1 MAPPKLTIGC
11 SINKKDVLGLTLEEE
26 ASMRQWVE
34 YRKVV
39 IDRQP
44 IAHNVLSEL
53 NTHLTT
59 RSYLT
64 GNQLT
69 KADFEIQ
76 EGLYNFYVTRRSNFS
91 ICFIGTLSWGLLSK
105 VPVARIPVTAK

>member
-44 IAHNVLSEL
+44 IAHNVLSV
-53 NTHLTT
+53 
-59 RSYLT
+59 S
-64 GNQLT
+64 
-69 KADFEIQ
+69 
-76 EGLYNFYVTRRSNFS
+76 
-91 ICFIGTLSWGLLSK
+91 LLCH
-105 VPVARIPVTAK
+105 